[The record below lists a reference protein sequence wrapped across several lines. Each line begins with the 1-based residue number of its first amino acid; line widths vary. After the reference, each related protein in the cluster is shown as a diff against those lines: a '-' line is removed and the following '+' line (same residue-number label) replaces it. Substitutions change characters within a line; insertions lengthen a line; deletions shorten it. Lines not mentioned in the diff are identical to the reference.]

1 MAKKRA
7 KRRCTYC
14 GELGHDRRN
23 CPKLAKNQPK
33 KKPPQIVEGLVT
45 LLNEAMEDVESSSMH
60 AFGHPT
66 LNVDK
71 NGQLFIEETPDV
83 TDLMALG
90 VCQFY
95 LAKARGGNN
104 GADGL

>member
-1 MAKKRA
+1 MAQKRA

-33 KKPPQIVEGLVT
+33 KKPPQIIEGLVT
-45 LLNEAMEDVESSSMH
+45 LLNQAMEDVESSSMH
-60 AFGHPT
+60 AYGHPT
-66 LNVDK
+66 LSVNK
-71 NGQLFIEETPDV
+71 NGELFIKETPNV
-83 TDLMALG
+83 TGLMALG

-95 LAKARGGNN
+95 LAKARGGT
-104 GADGL
+104 DGDSSV